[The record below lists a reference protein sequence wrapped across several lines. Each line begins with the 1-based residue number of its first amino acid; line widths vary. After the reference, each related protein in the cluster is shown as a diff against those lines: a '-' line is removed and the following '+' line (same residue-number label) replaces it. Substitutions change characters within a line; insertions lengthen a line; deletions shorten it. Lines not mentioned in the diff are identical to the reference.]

1 MECKVLNLL
10 NLLILLVHWNIS
22 RMECKELC
30 KYLQKKEDCIGI
42 YPEWN
47 VKPFLSIKIT
57 PLRGIGIY
65 PEWNVKQ
72 ERYAIRWH
80 MGPIGIY
87 PEWNVKGF
95 IFNVFK
101 KPV

>member
-1 MECKVLNLL
+1 MECKAA
-10 NLLILLVHWNIS
+10 
-22 RMECKELC
+22 
-30 KYLQKKEDCIGI
+30 
-42 YPEWN
+42 
-47 VKPFLSIKIT
+47 
-57 PLRGIGIY
+57 LRVSSDLPAIIGIY

-72 ERYAIRWH
+72 ERYEIRWH